1 MQDGNMSVSCASEL
15 MVEMSEEE
23 EEDRLEATTADAQ
36 EDTASEGGICPPPSP
51 AILKAM
57 PTTPT
62 FSLKYDIH
70 QCLW

>member
-1 MQDGNMSVSCASEL
+1 
-15 MVEMSEEE
+15 MVEISEEE

-51 AILKAM
+51 AILKAT

-62 FSLKYDIH
+62 FSL
-70 QCLW
+70 